1 MVAGLF
7 FFSFLLVCRLLF
19 LFLLTVDFVFSFI
32 KCFFLI
38 ILLIVC
44 DDDVVEV
51 AGVFTVGI
59 LMALSVHIDA
69 IVSFDWIRT

>member
-1 MVAGLF
+1 M
-7 FFSFLLVCRLLF
+7 CRLLF
-19 LFLLTVDFVFSFI
+19 LFLLTVDLVFSFI
-32 KCFFLI
+32 KCFSLI

>member
-19 LFLLTVDFVFSFI
+19 LFLLTVDLVFSFI